1 MKLRLKSIVT
11 RTIAVTTYALELDD
25 QVGRFLLVVN
35 RTGGSGVEIVP
46 EGSDRIL
53 RSTWSRDLI
62 IAARIVP
69 ITETEQAVRTH
80 VNLAVDGA
88 LEGKVKAGD
97 RHRFRNV
104 ICI

>member
-1 MKLRLKSIVT
+1 MKHRLKSIVT
-11 RTIAVTTYALELDD
+11 RTAAATADALELND
-25 QVGRFLLVVN
+25 QAGRFLLVVN
-35 RTGGSGVEIVP
+35 RTGASCVEIVP

-53 RSTWSRDLI
+53 RRTWSRDLI
-62 IAARIVP
+62 IAARTVP
-69 ITETEQAVRTH
+69 IAETEQAVRTH
-80 VNLAVDGA
+80 VNLAVDGV

>member
-1 MKLRLKSIVT
+1 MNYCLKSIVT
-11 RTIAVTTYALELDD
+11 RTAAVTADALELDD
-25 QVGRFLLVVN
+25 QACRFLFVVN
-35 RTGGSGVEIVP
+35 GAGGSGVEIVP

-62 IAARIVP
+62 IAARTVP
-69 ITETEQAVRTH
+69 IAETEQAVRTH